1 MLKRIVSSIL
11 LLPLL
16 FFIVIKGGFFLNT
29 SIMIVSALAMYELYE
44 AFKHANLSPIK
55 SIGYIATL
63 IFYMAIQFGIP
74 WSYVGMIA
82 FALFFTFASMVVLGK
97 RQFMDMLVTIFGVI
111 YISYALLHIG
121 MARSQF
127 ASYMVWIVFIT
138 AWATDTC
145 AYFAGCFFGK
155 HKLIP
160 SVSPKKTVEGSIGGI
175 AGSVMSCMIFGVVF
189 EISLIHM
196 ALIGFAG
203 SIVSQMG
210 DLFASSIKRYIG
222 IKDYGNVIPG
232 HGGMLDRFDSII
244 FAAPLVYY
252 YISIFM
258 T

>member
-29 SIMIVSALAMYELYE
+29 SILIISLLAIYELYE
-44 AFKHANLSPIK
+44 AFKHAKLRPIK
-55 SIGYIATL
+55 SVGYIATL
-63 IFYMAIQFGIP
+63 VFYMAVQFGTS

-82 FALFFTFASMVVLGK
+82 FMLFFIFASMVVLGK
-97 RQFMDMLVTIFGVI
+97 RQFMDMLVTIFGII

-121 MARSQF
+121 MARSEF
-127 ASYMVWIVFIT
+127 ASHMVWIIFIT

-160 SVSPKKTVEGSIGGI
+160 SVSPKKTIEGSVGGI
-175 AGSVMSCMIFGVVF
+175 AGSVLSCMVFGFIF
-189 EISLIHM
+189 EMSLIHM
-196 ALIGFAG
+196 AVIGFTG

-244 FAAPLVYY
+244 FSAPLVYY

-258 T
+258 R